1 MLKTVVPPLPE
12 MNAYRYSSAMSTD
25 ATDRPLAGK
34 AVLVTGGGS
43 GIGLG
48 CARRLALDGAAV
60 TICGRNEDRLKA
72 AVEAI
77 GRGACHVVADIT
89 DEADVAA
96 AMASA
101 AEPTGSLDVVV
112 ANAGATEA
120 LGPLPLIDVGAFERD
135 LRLNVL
141 GTFLTI
147 KHAAPALARAGGGA
161 IVAISSIA
169 GALTHRLMA
178 PYSASKSGMEMLVR
192 NAADELGPY
201 RIRVN
206 AIRPGLV
213 PTETSDPLASNEIT
227 RADYLAQMP
236 LGRLGDVNDVAGA
249 VAFLAGPDSTWIT
262 GQCLA
267 VDGGHTLRRGPDL
280 TGLAGGIFED
290 MLAGVMGPPPAP

>member
-1 MLKTVVPPLPE
+1 
-12 MNAYRYSSAMSTD
+12 MSTD
-25 ATDRPLAGK
+25 ATGQRFDGK
-34 AVLVTGGGS
+34 AALVTGGGS

-48 CARRLALDGAAV
+48 CAQRLAAEGAAV
-60 TICGRNEDRLKA
+60 TICGRNEDRLKGG
-72 AVEAI
+72 VEAI
-77 GRGACHVVADIT
+77 GHDSTYVVADIT
-89 DEADVAA
+89 DEADVIRAI
-96 AMASA
+96 ASA
-101 AEPTGSLDVVV
+101 AEATGSLDVIV

-147 KHAAPALARAGGGA
+147 KHGAPALAKAGGGA

-169 GALTHRLMA
+169 GALTHPFMA

-192 NAADELGPY
+192 NAADELGRY

-206 AIRPGLV
+206 AVRPGLV
-213 PTETSDPLASNEIT
+213 PTETSDPLASNEVT

-236 LGRLGDVNDVAGA
+236 IGRLGDVSDVAGA
-249 VAFLAGPDSTWIT
+249 VAFLAGPDATWVT

-280 TGLAGGIFED
+280 TGLLGGIFDE
-290 MLAGVMGPPPAP
+290 MLSGVMGGPPPDA